1 MQIGKENISKP
12 HMSIN
17 SVASMLIRKKLKLLD
32 KIINSK
38 LKKILGK
45 LDSLWLALEETMV
58 RLSLEESWP
67 TNTTLPGIPKK
78 DNKKQTCLGQ

>member
-45 LDSLWLALEETMV
+45 LDSLWLALEETMAL
-58 RLSLEESWP
+58 LSLEGS
-67 TNTTLPGIPKK
+67 
-78 DNKKQTCLGQ
+78 